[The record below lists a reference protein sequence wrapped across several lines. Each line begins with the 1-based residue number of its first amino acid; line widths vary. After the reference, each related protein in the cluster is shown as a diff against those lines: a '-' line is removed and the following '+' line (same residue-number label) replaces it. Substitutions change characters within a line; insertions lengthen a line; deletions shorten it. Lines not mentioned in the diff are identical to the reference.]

1 MVLAIDFGTT
11 NTVIASWNA
20 ARNAPQPSAVPT
32 LSSPTG
38 SIPSLVYMAH
48 GLQPEAAIVGQ
59 AVREGGYEGRHDRRL
74 FRNFKRGVVQFPPP
88 PARLIDET
96 PWGDR
101 QVADLFLNR
110 VLERLPIRPADIDT
124 LAITVPITAFEHYV
138 DWLKNALSKAG
149 IENIL
154 VVDESTAAALGY
166 AVTHPG
172 ALVLVV
178 DFGGG
183 TLDLSLIQLPQQR
196 EKAGNLLHLLR
207 RDNASDNVARVIAKG
222 GRVLGGSDVDGWIMT
237 ELCHRTGIDSAT
249 LGDDLAPFLTA
260 CEEAKITLST
270 EEQTVIRCEVGGQAR
285 EFPFTRA
292 ELEALLEAR
301 GFYAALRSLADKVL
315 HEAGREGIYREDVA
329 HVVLVGGT
337 ALMPSVG
344 RALRR
349 YFRGAEIRA
358 DKPFTAVAEGAL
370 QIAAGYGLKDY
381 LVNSYG
387 LRHLDS
393 ATGQHAYEE
402 IIPMGTTYP
411 SEQVEIT
418 MGAAYNGQTE
428 VEFVIGM
435 LDPESASRIELRYE
449 GGQPVFIAHAE
460 GEANRVLAMNEF
472 APPISVRLDPPGT
485 PGPDR
490 LRATF
495 WVDDERRLRLS
506 VTDLLSGRELVI
518 DKPVVSVR

>member
-11 NTVIASWNA
+11 NTVIASWNT
-20 ARNAPQPSAVPT
+20 ARNTPQPLVVPA
-32 LSSPTG
+32 LSGPTG
-38 SIPSLVYMAH
+38 SIPSLVYVVH
-48 GLQPEAAIVGQ
+48 GLRPEAALVGQ
-59 AVREGGYEGRHDRRL
+59 SVREGGYENRHDRRL

-88 PARLIDET
+88 PARLIDDA

-138 DWLKNALSKAG
+138 DWLKGALSAAG

-166 AVTHPG
+166 AVTYPG

-183 TLDLSLIQLPQQR
+183 TLDLSLIQLPQRR
-196 EKAGNLLHLLR
+196 EKVGNLLHLLR
-207 RDNASDNVARVIAKG
+207 RDNASENVARVVAKG
-222 GRVLGGSDVDGWIMT
+222 GRVLGGADVDGWILA
-237 ELCHRTGIDSAT
+237 EVCRRAGIDPAM
-249 LGDDLAPFLTA
+249 LGDDLIPFLTA
-260 CEEAKITLST
+260 CEMAKIALST
-270 EEQTVIRCEVGGQAR
+270 EEQTVIRCEVGGQPH

-292 ELEALLEAR
+292 ELEAILEER
-301 GFYAALRSLADKVL
+301 GFYAALRSLADKIM

-344 RALRR
+344 RVLRR
-349 YFRGAEIRA
+349 YFRGAEIRK

-370 QIAAGYGLKDY
+370 YIATGSGLQDY

-387 LRHLDS
+387 LRHLDGV
-393 ATGQHAYEE
+393 TGRHAYEE
-402 IIPMGTTYP
+402 IIPMGTVYP
-411 SEQVEIT
+411 SEPVVIT

-435 LDPESASRIELRYE
+435 LDPDAASRIELRYE
-449 GGQPVFIAHAE
+449 GGQPVFVAHAE

-472 APPISVRLDPPGT
+472 APPITVRLDPPGT
-485 PGPDR
+485 PGTDR

-495 WVDDERRLRLS
+495 WVDAERRLLLS
-506 VTDLLSGRELVI
+506 VTDLLDGRELVI